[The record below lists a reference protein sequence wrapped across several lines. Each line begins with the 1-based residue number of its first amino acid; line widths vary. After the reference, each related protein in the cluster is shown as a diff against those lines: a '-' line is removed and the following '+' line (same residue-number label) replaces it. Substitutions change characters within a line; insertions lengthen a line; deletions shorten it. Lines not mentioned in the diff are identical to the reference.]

1 MFRWLIGVIVGVP
14 HPIKIVQAPKAS
26 LGFKVR
32 ESRTIDWFIIGSVVI
47 ICLCIFMLLN
57 YSGVKVNLNMSQ
69 PKTVA
74 PSQVRPGM
82 KGFVPVKEPR
92 SSSETQM
99 APENELRTIWSFNDQ
114 NWNERVLDG
123 FAQAGDS
130 KKCKFTDPVF
140 VIPAG
145 TRDALILYEGSAG
158 GYLAS
163 DDIVNVQGSVIWEL
177 VDNSVVAT
185 VKSCGPAFTKFS
197 LWVR

>member
-1 MFRWLIGVIVGVP
+1 MIQWLKDTIVGVP
-14 HPIKIVQAPKAS
+14 HPIKIVQTPKPA
-26 LGFKVR
+26 LGLKIKINWAF
-32 ESRTIDWFIIGSVVI
+32 DWFIIGSVVI
-47 ICLCIFMLLN
+47 ICLCTFMILN

-92 SSSETQM
+92 SASETQM
-99 APENELRTIWSFNDQ
+99 APKNEVRTIWGFNDQ

-130 KKCKFTDPVF
+130 KRCNFTDPVF

-145 TRDALILYEGSAG
+145 TRDALILYEGSVG

-163 DDIVNVQGSVIWEL
+163 DDINNVQGKVIWKL
-177 VDNSVVAT
+177 VDNSVIAT
-185 VKSCGPAFTKFS
+185 VKGCGPAFTKFS
-197 LWVR
+197 FWVR